1 MRTYNSKALRIE
13 FAAPWVKCLIIAIA
27 FFIVSVLIYLL
38 PPNNLPIDGVLLK
51 CNRVILSIS
60 ISLFLISVL
69 LRIFFTQA
77 KQIKHMIMIG
87 LYYRRYGNPLCLRD
101 GEFLPI
107 IKVKQLSNTKFLLTI
122 YAIVVNAEILQKL
135 GVTVS
140 SILNRRYQRFAVTV
154 LNTDVALSYVQY
166 TLEDVTI
173 DKSFS
178 FYSVDQ
184 MKPVRQTVFVVQKGD
199 SIDLTTSGSIL
210 VAGKTALLCG
220 RDHQYSQITI
230 IDPKC
235 AELSVLPHVVTVDD
249 DVEATAILQSL
260 KEFEAAMRKRQR
272 ILNERSKQIGD
283 AVHWW
288 GFDMHPSFLFID
300 EYVACRS
307 LFPKKAEKGSD
318 YCLAAFDNTL
328 KRIVTMGASAGCFVI
343 LSIAEASVDEGG
355 LPTMLKNAMTTKIL
369 FKPTLTEGR
378 LIWDS
383 SKLENFPERVY
394 SAGDCWF
401 SSTDGEHDDVAF
413 CHFPHMRFP
422 VYRELGRLL
431 KEYYGESADGGVP
444 QDGAR
449 RENTISY

>member
-210 VAGKTALLCG
+210 VAGKTRSGKTTGIISILIQALLCG

-260 KEFEAAMRKRQR
+260 KEFEAAMRKRQH
-272 ILNERSKQIGD
+272 IL
-283 AVHWW
+283 W
-288 GFDMHPSFLFID
+288 
-300 EYVACRS
+300 
-307 LFPKKAEKGSD
+307 
-318 YCLAAFDNTL
+318 
-328 KRIVTMGASAGCFVI
+328 
-343 LSIAEASVDEGG
+343 
-355 LPTMLKNAMTTKIL
+355 
-369 FKPTLTEGR
+369 
-378 LIWDS
+378 
-383 SKLENFPERVY
+383 
-394 SAGDCWF
+394 
-401 SSTDGEHDDVAF
+401 
-413 CHFPHMRFP
+413 
-422 VYRELGRLL
+422 
-431 KEYYGESADGGVP
+431 
-444 QDGAR
+444 
-449 RENTISY
+449 